1 MANAVS
7 VPVIPFLRE
16 SGRHEILGE
25 QNETLFQTV
34 ERNWNNLS
42 NAVLRRFL
50 GNRIDLCDADLR
62 DADLYS
68 ADLTCARLCRANL
81 SGASLYGAALAGADM
96 QGADLSGVDFYR
108 SDLRAADLRGANL
121 AGANLERCTLTE
133 ADLRGATYSSQTRFP
148 LGFDPQEHSVHPQD
162 EAVTEEASSEMPAP
176 DRRADQL

>member
-1 MANAVS
+1 MASAS
-7 VPVIPFLRE
+7 VPVIAFGRE
-16 SGRHEILGE
+16 SGRENICGE

-81 SGASLYGAALAGADM
+81 SGASLYGAAVTGADL
-96 QGADLSGVDFYR
+96 QGANLSGVDFYR
-108 SDLRAADLRGANL
+108 ADLRAADLRGANL
-121 AGANLERCTLTE
+121 AGANLERSTLTE
-133 ADLRGATYSSQTRFP
+133 ADLRGATYSPQTRFP
-148 LGFDPQEHSVHPQD
+148 LDFNPKDHSLHLHD
-162 EAVTEEASSEMPAP
+162 ETVTGEASSETPEP
-176 DRRADQL
+176 SRRADQL